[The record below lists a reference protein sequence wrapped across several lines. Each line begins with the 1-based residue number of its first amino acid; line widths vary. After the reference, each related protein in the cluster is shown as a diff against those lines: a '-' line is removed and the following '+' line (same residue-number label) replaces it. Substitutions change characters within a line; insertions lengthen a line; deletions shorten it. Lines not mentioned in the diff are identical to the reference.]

1 METAFVAAIEE
12 VMGRKVRFFLSRVT
26 FDPDISV
33 ESSSSNA
40 TTEKPPPK
48 ESRRRPP
55 ALHAGS
61 TQATADRG
69 RCTAWSTVTGV
80 RR

>member
-33 ESSSSNA
+33 EIFIL
-40 TTEKPPPK
+40 ERDPR
-48 ESRRRPP
+48 E
-55 ALHAGS
+55 
-61 TQATADRG
+61 TAPE
-69 RCTAWSTVTGV
+69 GV
-80 RR
+80 A